1 MKAYTIKTETADKL
15 RAAAPALGLVPSDTR
30 EIVGPGMELMHLNP
44 FVAVEFD
51 ALRKAA
57 KVSTDVMISR
67 IIRQVSMR
75 DAMAA
80 A

>member
-1 MKAYTIKTETADKL
+1 MKTYTIKTETADKL
-15 RAAAPALGLVPSDTR
+15 REIAPALGLVASDAR

-57 KVSTDVMISR
+57 KVSADVMIGR
-67 IIRQVSMR
+67 IVRGVEK
-75 DAMAA
+75 APMAA
-80 A
+80 

>member
-15 RAAAPALGLVPSDTR
+15 RAVAPALGLVPSDNR

-57 KVSTDVMISR
+57 KVSADVMIGR
-67 IIRQVSMR
+67 IVKNVK
-75 DAMAA
+75 AA